1 MKVATE
7 RIVANIP
14 NSLFLDCE
22 NKEGTPVET
31 PTKFMKNWMTAIAPT
46 TSSAAEAKAVIQTNR
61 KNIAPKIETIKEV
74 ILKPE

>member
-31 PTKFMKNWMTAIAPT
+31 PTKFMKNCIIAIDPT
-46 TSSAAEAKAVIQTNR
+46 SASEA
-61 KNIAPKIETIKEV
+61 
-74 ILKPE
+74 